1 MAEQT
6 ESSGGEPAAGP
17 QLAVREEDAG
27 RLDAASRGRL
37 TAVIVALVLFAEAI
51 TFQQSMISNIV
62 PKLAASFPQA
72 GANVTWSITIL
83 GVAGGATMALVGK
96 LGDLI
101 GKKRVLLL
109 CGVLFAIGCLICA
122 LTTSWGVFLAG
133 RALCGISLGLSAA
146 EYGIV
151 RDLMPRRWI
160 PVTVG
165 IIGTGLGFSAIL
177 GPIIAGWLTDA
188 FSWRSV
194 FWFLLIYIV
203 AIMPVFMLAV
213 PETPLRARQ
222 RLDWLGAVLLGTG
235 VGASLVY
242 LSEGSSWGWGKI
254 TCLAY
259 LIAGLVLLAA
269 FVAWEAQVPEPM
281 LELSLLRTPRVLIV
295 MLNALLLTAVI
306 SMTYIAIAYMFETP
320 KEAQLKQQIL
330 TGAAASSH
338 QPLSV
343 VTSLVHFQ
351 GDLSYATGGFSVLAL
366 ALHITLWTA
375 AFGLIGGPLGG
386 YLARRIGGRLPLLLS
401 CALLLAA
408 CALWVPW
415 HKTWQEQVAVG
426 VLWGL
431 GFGFYFG
438 SQPNLLIDAVPAS
451 RQGVS
456 GGMSAVFGSIG
467 SSIGIALFTAAVAA
481 HPLKLV
487 ASVGGHAFV
496 QTVPGVYTDSG
507 YVLSYIVVGIVP
519 AAIALILTLFLHT
532 GRTPARGG
540 APDPVN
546 DALVSSASTA
556 DAAGGAL

>member
-6 ESSGGEPAAGP
+6 EFSSAGSAPGP
-17 QLAVREEDAG
+17 QLAVSEEDAG
-27 RLDAASRGRL
+27 RLDGASRWRL

-62 PKLAASFPQA
+62 PKLAASFPQV

-101 GKKRVLLL
+101 GKKRVLLI
-109 CGVLFAIGCLICA
+109 CGVLFAVGSLICA
-122 LTTSWGVFLAG
+122 VTATWGVFLAG

-222 RLDWLGAVLLGTG
+222 RFDLLGAVLFGTG

-242 LSEGSSWGWGKI
+242 LSEGSSWGWGSI

-259 LIAGLVLLAA
+259 LIGGLALLAA
-269 FVAWEAQVPEPM
+269 FVAWEARVPEPM
-281 LELSLLRTPRVLIV
+281 MELSLLRTPRVLIV

-330 TGAAASSH
+330 AGAAAQSH

-343 VTSLVHFQ
+343 ITALVHFQ
-351 GDLSYATGGFSVLAL
+351 GDLSYATAGFSVLAL

-375 AFGLIGGPLGG
+375 AFGLVGGPLGG

-415 HKTWQEQVAVG
+415 HKTWQEQVAIG

-438 SQPNLLIDAVPAS
+438 SNPNLLIDAVPAS

-456 GGMSAVFGSIG
+456 GGMNAVFGSIG
-467 SSIGIALFTAAVAA
+467 SSIGIALFTALVAA
-481 HPLKLV
+481 HPLKLAVTV
-487 ASVGGHAFV
+487 AGHTV
-496 QTVPGVYTDSG
+496 TSTVPGVYTDTG

-519 AAIALILTLFLHT
+519 AAIALILTLFLRS

-540 APDPVN
+540 AAAPVT
-546 DALVSSASTA
+546 DAPVTE
-556 DAAGGAL
+556 AAGGGR

>member
-1 MAEQT
+1 MAEQI
-6 ESSGGEPAAGP
+6 EFSSAGRAPEPRLGAD
-17 QLAVREEDAG
+17 EENAG
-27 RLDAASRGRL
+27 RLDGASRWRL

-51 TFQQSMISNIV
+51 TFQQSMISFIV
-62 PKLAASFPQA
+62 PKLSASFPQA

-101 GKKRVLLL
+101 GKKRVLLI
-109 CGVLFAIGCLICA
+109 CGVLFAIGCLVCA
-122 LTTSWGVFLAG
+122 VTTSWSLFLVG
-133 RALCGISLGLSAA
+133 RALCGVSLGLSAA

-151 RDLMPRRWI
+151 RDIMPRRWI

-177 GPIIAGWLTDA
+177 GPIICGWLTDS

-194 FWFLLIYIV
+194 FWFLLIYMA
-203 AIMPVFMLAV
+203 AIIPVFMVAV

-222 RLDWLGAVLLGTG
+222 RFDVLGAVLLGAG

-242 LSEGSSWGWGKI
+242 LSEGSSWGWGNI

-259 LIAGLVLLAA
+259 LIGGLVLLAA
-269 FVAWEAQVPEPM
+269 FIAWETRVPEPVM
-281 LELSLLRTPRVLIV
+281 ELSLLRAPRVLIV
-295 MLNALLLTAVI
+295 MLTAFLLTAVI

-330 TGAAASSH
+330 AGAAAQSH
-338 QPLSV
+338 EPLAV
-343 VTSLVHFQ
+343 VSAIVHFQ
-351 GDLSYATGGFSVLAL
+351 GDLSYATAGFSVLAL

-375 AFGLIGGPLGG
+375 AFGLVGGPLGG
-386 YLARRIGGRLPLLLS
+386 YLARRVGGRLPLLLS

-408 CALWVPW
+408 CTLWVPW
-415 HKTWQEQVAVG
+415 HKTWQEQVAIG
-426 VLWGL
+426 TLWGL

-438 SQPNLLIDAVPAS
+438 SNPNLLIDAVPAS

-456 GGMSAVFGSIG
+456 GGMNAVFGSIG
-467 SSIGIALFTAAVAA
+467 SSVGIALFTALVAA

-487 ASVGGHAFV
+487 ATVGGHTITS
-496 QTVPGVYTDSG
+496 TVPGVYSDSG
-507 YVLSYIVVGIVP
+507 YVLSYVLAGVVP
-519 AAIALILTLFLHT
+519 AAIALILTLFLRS
-532 GRTPARGG
+532 GRIPARGG
-540 APDPVN
+540 APEPVTEAVGS
-546 DALVSSASTA
+546 DR
-556 DAAGGAL
+556 

>member
-6 ESSGGEPAAGP
+6 EFSSAGSASGP
-17 QLAVREEDAG
+17 QLAVSEEDAG
-27 RLDAASRGRL
+27 RLDASSRWRL
-37 TAVIVALVLFAEAI
+37 TAIIVALVLFAEAI

-62 PKLAASFPQA
+62 PKLAASFPQV

-101 GKKRVLLL
+101 GKRRVMLI
-109 CGVLFAIGCLICA
+109 CGILFALGCLVCA
-122 LTTSWGVFLAG
+122 VTSTWALFLVG

-165 IIGTGLGFSAIL
+165 VIGTGLGFSAIL

-194 FWFLLIYIV
+194 FWFLLIFIA
-203 AIMPVFMLAV
+203 AIIPVFMLAV

-222 RLDWLGAVLLGTG
+222 RFDVPGAVLLGTG

-242 LSEGSSWGWGKI
+242 LSEGSSWGWGNI
-254 TCLAY
+254 GCLAY
-259 LIAGLVLLAA
+259 LIVGLVLLAA
-269 FVAWEAQVPEPM
+269 FVAWELRVPEPM
-281 LELSLLRTPRVLIV
+281 LELPLLRTPRVLIV
-295 MLNALLLTAVI
+295 MLTAMLLTAVI

-330 TGAAASSH
+330 AGAAAQSH
-338 QPLSV
+338 QPLAV
-343 VTSLVHFQ
+343 ITALVHFQ
-351 GDLSYATGGFSVLAL
+351 GDLSYATAGFSVLAL

-375 AFGLIGGPLGG
+375 AFGLVGGPLGG
-386 YLARRIGGRLPLLLS
+386 YLARRVGGRLPLLLS

-415 HKTWQEQVAVG
+415 HKTWPEQVAIG
-426 VLWGL
+426 ALWGL

-438 SQPNLLIDAVPAS
+438 SNPNLLIDAVPAS

-456 GGMSAVFGSIG
+456 GGMNAVFGSIG
-467 SSIGIALFTAAVAA
+467 SSIGIALFTALVAA
-481 HPLKLV
+481 HPLKLAV
-487 ASVGGHAFV
+487 TVGGNTITS
-496 QTVPGVYTDSG
+496 TVPGVYTDTG
-507 YVLSYIVVGIVP
+507 YVLSYILVGVVP
-519 AAIALILTLFLHT
+519 AAIALILTLFLRS

-540 APDPVN
+540 APEPVTE
-546 DALVSSASTA
+546 AG
-556 DAAGGAL
+556 AGGR